1 MWQGLKP
8 DLFLGAFCGTTEVMP
23 FYKTRFDGVFAAT

>member
-8 DLFLGAFCGTTEVMP
+8 DLFFGAFCGTTEVVPCYKAP
-23 FYKTRFDGVFAAT
+23 FEGVFAAA